1 MIVRH
6 LPRLVS
12 DGIVSVIDALCRRVF
27 SLPLEANLMI
37 RSIQTFRKHET
48 GIGLVG
54 RELGT
59 FNPCVVNQRVVV
71 IQQGGK

>member
-48 GIGLVG
+48 EIGLV
-54 RELGT
+54 RRQLGA
-59 FNPCVVNQRVVV
+59 FNPRVDNQRAVV
-71 IQQGGK
+71 IQQGRK

>member
-27 SLPLEANLMI
+27 SLALEANLMI

-48 GIGLVG
+48 GIGSV
-54 RELGT
+54 RRQLGT
-59 FNPCVVNQRVVV
+59 FNPGVDNQRVVV
-71 IQQGGK
+71 IRKGRK